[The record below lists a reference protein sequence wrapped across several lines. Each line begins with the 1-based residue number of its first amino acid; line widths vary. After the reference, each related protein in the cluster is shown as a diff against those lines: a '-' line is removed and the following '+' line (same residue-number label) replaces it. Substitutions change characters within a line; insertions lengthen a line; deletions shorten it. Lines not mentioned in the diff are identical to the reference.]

1 MLASLGMPASETMG
15 PWMLL
20 DPANPSYIGDTIPVQ
35 VNASSSGSPANVPG
49 PLPLL
54 GLGVAFGFSRLLRR
68 RVRLRSKTSEL
79 S

>member
-1 MLASLGMPASETMG
+1 MGMPASETMG
-15 PWMLL
+15 PWTLL
-20 DPANPSYIGDTIPVQ
+20 DPANPSYISDTISVQ
-35 VNASSSGSPANVPG
+35 VNASSSGSLANVLG
-49 PLPLL
+49 PLSLL

>member
-1 MLASLGMPASETMG
+1 MG
-15 PWMLL
+15 PWTLL
-20 DPANPSYIGDTIPVQ
+20 DPANPSYISDTISVQ
-35 VNASSSGSPANVPG
+35 VNASSSGSLANVLG
-49 PLPLL
+49 PLCLL

>member
-1 MLASLGMPASETMG
+1 MG
-15 PWMLL
+15 PWTLL
-20 DPANPSYIGDTIPVQ
+20 DPANPSYISDTISVQ
-35 VNASSSGSPANVPG
+35 VNASSSGSLANVLG

>member
-1 MLASLGMPASETMG
+1 MG
-15 PWMLL
+15 PWTLL
-20 DPANPSYIGDTIPVQ
+20 DPANPSYISDTISVQ
-35 VNASSSGSPANVPG
+35 VNASSSGSLANVLG
-49 PLPLL
+49 PLSLL